1 MAFITRHR
9 SAMERLVT
17 ICWIL
22 LALIHAPPALALFV
36 PDMMGRLYG
45 EIPPGP
51 VALMLQHR
59 AALFLIV
66 CAIGLAAAFQPDI
79 RKLAVL
85 VFAVSM
91 LSFIALYGLAGWPP
105 GPLRTVAIADAIGLV
120 PLLIVAMAS
129 FWHPQTVTGP

>member
-1 MAFITRHR
+1 
-9 SAMERLVT
+9 MERLVT
-17 ICWIL
+17 ICWIS
-22 LALIHAPPALALFV
+22 LALIHAPPALALLV
-36 PDMMGRLYG
+36 PDIMGRLYG

-51 VALMLQHR
+51 IAIMLQHR

-91 LSFIALYGLAGWPP
+91 LSFIVLYCLNGWPP
-105 GPLRTVAIADAIGLV
+105 GPLRTIAIADAIGLA
-120 PLLIVAMAS
+120 PLLIVAIAS
-129 FWHPQTVTGP
+129 FWRPQAVTGT